1 HSACTAQLA
10 GFWSNLVDSLLYTHE
25 GLAANWI
32 ILGLG
37 LLAAFSLRVKD
48 SFERLLALWVG
59 VASLPFLV
67 LDSYHQARIVYDLP
81 IPILGSI
88 ALLFFVPQIG
98 TRNIRW
104 PGLLIILL
112 LVLSANYPLQSIL
125 FL

>member
-1 HSACTAQLA
+1 L
-10 GFWSNLVDSLLYTHE
+10 
-25 GLAANWI
+25 ANWL

-37 LLAAFSLRVKD
+37 LLSVFALRFRD
-48 SFERLLALWVG
+48 RFERLLILWVG

-88 ALLFFVPQIG
+88 AMLSFLPLVG
-98 TRNIRW
+98 TRSIRW
-104 PGLLIILL
+104 PGLLFVLL
-112 LVLSANYPLQSIL
+112 LVLSANYALQSIL